1 MDEIQVKIFQYLNE
15 YALGSPNAKNSDTIY
30 QHLRG
35 QGISVMEGR
44 TQEQIRASIKSM
56 IEQHNLLIGSN
67 SGFGQQNGYYI
78 INSRDEVIHTIMN
91 LVKRSR
97 SMLNRVEA
105 LRSLWNN
112 KHPSE
117 SI

>member
-1 MDEIQVKIFQYLNE
+1 MDEIQIKIFEYLNTF
-15 YALGSPNAKNSDTIY
+15 ALGSINAKNSDTIY
-30 QHLRG
+30 HYLRE
-35 QGISVMEGR
+35 QGILVMKGR
-44 TQEQIRASIKSM
+44 TQEQIRASIKLM

-78 INSRDEVIHTIMN
+78 INSRDEVVSTIMN
-91 LVKRSR
+91 LIKGSR

-112 KHPSE
+112 EHPTE